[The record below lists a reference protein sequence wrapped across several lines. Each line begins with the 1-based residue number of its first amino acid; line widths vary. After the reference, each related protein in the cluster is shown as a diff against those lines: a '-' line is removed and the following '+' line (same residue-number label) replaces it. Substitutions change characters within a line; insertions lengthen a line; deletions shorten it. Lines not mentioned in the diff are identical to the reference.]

1 MISNNFIKLILIIS
15 LTGVT
20 TSMMSQKL
28 VTSIDSTS
36 IFIGE
41 EITYKLEVHSDT
53 LSLIKFPESKSF
65 IPMEVLK
72 TYDSDT
78 IISNEK
84 YIISKKYGLTNFDAG
99 SYILPKQKVFFGDTT
114 LYSNSKKI
122 EVKLVAVDTSKQR
135 LYEIKP
141 NIEMSKLDIFLTR
154 ANSFAN
160 DYMSILILILIF
172 ILFYIY
178 RNKIFRKK
186 EFKYEK
192 SPYQK
197 AKDEINLISKSGYT
211 AVQNAKE
218 YYSKLSFIIRNF
230 LEIKVFDHSLES
242 TTDELLY
249 ELKRIKSKGELNLAS
264 STLNNLQKVLQTADL
279 VKFAKYQPDEDIA
292 KKDTEVIN
300 ITVDEINNILPEPTI
315 EELKK
320 DYEFHQKLL
329 KQERNKNIKKAIIV
343 FISLLISA
351 VFIASILF
359 GFTYVKDSILRND
372 NLILLETKNWVTTEY
387 GAPGITIETPEV
399 LTRKLLDPNFTYLNS
414 NNISEFAFSNNDNS
428 MQIYVS
434 NTRFNDKIK
443 PEDFQKYIDYTLD
456 IIEAKGLS
464 NIVVKYENFTTA
476 NEAEGIKVY
485 GSADFIDSNS
495 SKIISG
501 KYSIVAFF
509 TEDEFKQLIILH
521 EDDIYLN
528 EITDKAI
535 SSVELIKNQQK

>member
-1 MISNNFIKLILIIS
+1 MFSNNFKKLILLIS
-15 LTGVT
+15 LIAVT

-53 LSLIKFPESKSF
+53 LAQIKFPESKSF

-78 IISNEK
+78 ITSNEK
-84 YIISKKYGLTNFDAG
+84 YIISKKYALTNFDAG
-99 SYILPKQKVFFGDTT
+99 SYILPKQKVVFGDTT

-135 LYEIKP
+135 LYDIKP
-141 NIEMSKLDIFLTR
+141 IFKTNKEHNYFR
-154 ANSFAN
+154 YIS
-160 DYMSILILILIF
+160 YLILLLIMGV
-172 ILFYIY
+172 LYIY
-178 RNKIFRKK
+178 RNKIFKSKK
-186 EFKYEK
+186 FQYEK
-192 SPYQK
+192 PPYQK

-456 IIEAKGLS
+456 IIETKGLS

-501 KYSIVAFF
+501 KYSILGFF
-509 TEDEFKQLIILH
+509 TEDEFKQLIILY

-528 EITDKAI
+528 EITDKVI